1 MDMIKKLTISRLLL
15 AALLLGLSVAGPALA
30 GDSATETKP
39 PQPNKNLDAQGSDLV
54 EADVPP
60 VLLSMPRP
68 VYPEEAR
75 SKQLEGT
82 VQVRG
87 VVSIEGKVVKA
98 EVAQSVHPILDQA
111 AITAFEGAVFKPA
124 RLKGKPVAVWVAMP
138 VRFVL
143 DSKKK

>member
-1 MDMIKKLTISRLLL
+1 MIKKLTISSLLL
-15 AALLLGLSVAGPALA
+15 AELLLGLSAAGPALA
-30 GDSATETKP
+30 GDSTTETKSP
-39 PQPNKNLDAQGSDLV
+39 PPNKNLDAQGADLV

-60 VLLSMPRP
+60 VLLSMPQL

-98 EVAQSVHPILDQA
+98 EVSQSVHTLLDQA
-111 AITAFEGAVFKPA
+111 AIAVLEGAVFKPA
-124 RLKGKPVAVWVAMP
+124 QLKGKPVAAWVAMP
-138 VRFVL
+138 VRFRL
-143 DSKKK
+143 ESKKK